1 MLAVLRLGRNFR
13 LEIPIKTRT
22 VAKASAN
29 AIASLFVWQ
38 TLNNNNLASGLAQTA
53 YKEYDDQHQWRD
65 AFGGAERKIL
75 GNGPAVRSASLLE
88 RGRFELPVLLWFLAV
103 TKGSKFEREPLR

>member
-1 MLAVLRLGRNFR
+1 MRSSFDHSSTKPARCRWR
-13 LEIPIKTRT
+13 
-22 VAKASAN
+22 
-29 AIASLFVWQ
+29 
-38 TLNNNNLASGLAQTA
+38 LAQTA

-88 RGRFELPVLLWFLAV
+88 RRGFEPPV
-103 TKGSKFEREPLR
+103 SSD